1 MFRADLDYVTITKNA
16 SSHQNISFFLNSPSP
31 PVLIYGVDEYDN
43 KTNIQGTVSVSIE
56 TENGERNAKSMPELD
71 RQCLSFRMR
80 GSLV

>member
-1 MFRADLDYVTITKNA
+1 MEEKETMRPLQSIP
-16 SSHQNISFFLNSPSP
+16 FFLNSPSP

-80 GSLV
+80 GSLVQK